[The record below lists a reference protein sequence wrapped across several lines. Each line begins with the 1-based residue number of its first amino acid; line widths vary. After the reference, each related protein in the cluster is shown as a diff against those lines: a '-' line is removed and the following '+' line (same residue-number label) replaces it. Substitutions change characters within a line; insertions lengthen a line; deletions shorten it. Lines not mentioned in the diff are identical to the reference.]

1 MIAQVKE
8 EHPEI
13 SIERL
18 CELMGVSRS
27 WYYECPTSEARAQ
40 TDVKLRDMP

>member
-1 MIAQVKE
+1 MIEQVHE

-18 CELMGVSRS
+18 CCLMGVSRS
-27 WYYECPTSEARAQ
+27 WYYERTPAGQQAHKGMWNSGT
-40 TDVKLRDMP
+40 P

>member
-1 MIAQVKE
+1 MIKQVHE

-27 WYYECPTSEARAQ
+27 WYYERPSAEQEAN
-40 TDVKLRDMP
+40 K